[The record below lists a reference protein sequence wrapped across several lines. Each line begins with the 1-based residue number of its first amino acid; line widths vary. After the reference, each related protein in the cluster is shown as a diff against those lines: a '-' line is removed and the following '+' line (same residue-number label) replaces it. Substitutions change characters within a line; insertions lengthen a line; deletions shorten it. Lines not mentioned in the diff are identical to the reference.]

1 MKCKRN
7 DNFFNN
13 GALVI
18 LKQMSKGKRIK
29 EESILDI
36 DDEMEEIDFIP
47 LNGEQ
52 SKEEKED
59 VIDTLT
65 VKEQPKKEEEKDFSL
80 PLDIE
85 KKEEEQ
91 QIEDGKEV
99 IEDQTVI
106 TKIVKEDLDFLISTL
121 INSNRNKVRLD
132 IIEKIGDFIKEEKV
146 KKTLSDISKNDK
158 YPLCR
163 AKAVSYLSDIIEDKQ
178 VKETILSKLDDSAKV
193 VRHWAVWGLKGVV
206 SESDVQKAL
215 IRRLLREEK
224 SRKIKLWIIKI
235 LSSQIKTNRVE
246 EAFLGLLKQNL
257 NIETKNLVVDYL
269 LNNLSDRDICYQL
282 SLFVIKERN
291 KELKLK
297 IIQKFLTIDNL
308 DVKYSLERLER
319 EENDEDILTLLKNR

>member
-1 MKCKRN
+1 
-7 DNFFNN
+7 
-13 GALVI
+13 
-18 LKQMSKGKRIK
+18 MSKGKRIK
-29 EESILDI
+29 EESIVDI
-36 DDEMEEIDFIP
+36 DDEMEEIEFIP
-47 LNGEQ
+47 LNDEQ

-59 VIDTLT
+59 VTDILSF
-65 VKEQPKKEEEKDFSL
+65 KEQPKKEEEKEFPL

-85 KKEEEQ
+85 KKEEQ
-91 QIEDGKEV
+91 HIEVENEL

-106 TKIVKEDLDFLISTL
+106 TKIVKEDLDLLINTL
-121 INSNRNKVRLD
+121 INSRRNKVRLD
-132 IIEKIGDFIKEEKV
+132 IIEKIGDFIEEEKV
-146 KKTLSDISKNDK
+146 KKALSNISKNDK

-193 VRHWAVWGLKGVV
+193 VRHWAVWGLKEVV

-215 IRRLLREEK
+215 IKRLLREEK

-257 NIETKNLVVDYL
+257 NIETKGLVVDYL

-282 SLFVIKERN
+282 SLYVIKERN
-291 KELKLK
+291 KELKSK

-319 EENDEDILTLLKNR
+319 EENDEDILALLKNR

>member
-1 MKCKRN
+1 
-7 DNFFNN
+7 
-13 GALVI
+13 
-18 LKQMSKGKRIK
+18 MSKGKRIK
-29 EESILDI
+29 EESIVDI
-36 DDEMEEIDFIP
+36 DDEMEEIEFIP
-47 LNGEQ
+47 LNDEQ

-59 VIDTLT
+59 VTDILT
-65 VKEQPKKEEEKDFSL
+65 FKEQPKKEEEKEFPL

-85 KKEEEQ
+85 KKEEQ
-91 QIEDGKEV
+91 HIEVENEL

-106 TKIVKEDLDFLISTL
+106 TKIVKEDLDLLINTL
-121 INSNRNKVRLD
+121 INSRRNKVRLD
-132 IIEKIGDFIKEEKV
+132 IIEKIGDFIEEEKV
-146 KKTLSDISKNDK
+146 QKTLSNISKNDK

-193 VRHWAVWGLKGVV
+193 VRHWAVWGLKEVV

-215 IRRLLREEK
+215 IKRLLREEK

-257 NIETKNLVVDYL
+257 NIETKGLVVDYL

-282 SLFVIKERN
+282 SLYVIKERN
-291 KELKLK
+291 KELKSK
-297 IIQKFLTIDNL
+297 IIQKFLTIDKL

-319 EENDEDILTLLKNR
+319 EENDEDILSLLKNR

>member
-1 MKCKRN
+1 
-7 DNFFNN
+7 
-13 GALVI
+13 
-18 LKQMSKGKRIK
+18 MSKGKRIK
-29 EESILDI
+29 EERIVDI
-36 DDEMEEIDFIP
+36 DDEMEEIEFIP
-47 LNGEQ
+47 LNNEQ

-59 VIDTLT
+59 VIDIST
-65 VKEQPKKEEEKDFSL
+65 VKEQPEKEEEKDISL

-85 KKEEEQ
+85 KKEEELH
-91 QIEDGKEV
+91 IEVEKEV

-106 TKIVKEDLDFLISTL
+106 TKIVKEDLDLLINTLIS
-121 INSNRNKVRLD
+121 SSRNKVRLD
-132 IIEKIGDFIKEEKV
+132 IIEKIGEFIEEEKV
-146 KKTLSDISKNDK
+146 KKTLSYISKNDK

-163 AKAVSYLSDIIEDKQ
+163 AKAVSYLSDIIEDKK

-215 IRRLLREEK
+215 IKRLLKEEK

-257 NIETKNLVVDYL
+257 NIETKGLVVDYL
-269 LNNLSDRDICYQL
+269 LNNLSDKEICYQL
-282 SLFVIKERN
+282 STYVLKERN
-291 KELKLK
+291 KGIKIK
-297 IIQKFLTIDNL
+297 IIQKFLTTDNL

-319 EENDEDILTLLKNR
+319 EEYDEDILSLLKNQ

>member
-1 MKCKRN
+1 
-7 DNFFNN
+7 
-13 GALVI
+13 
-18 LKQMSKGKRIK
+18 MSKGKRIK
-29 EESILDI
+29 EESIVDI
-36 DDEMEEIDFIP
+36 NDKMEEIEFIP
-47 LNGEQ
+47 LDDEQ

-59 VIDTLT
+59 VIDILT
-65 VKEQPKKEEEKDFSL
+65 VKEQLEKEEEKEISL

-85 KKEEEQ
+85 KKEEQ
-91 QIEDGKEV
+91 HIEVENEL

-106 TKIVKEDLDFLISTL
+106 TKIVKEDLDLLINTL

-132 IIEKIGDFIKEEKV
+132 IIEKIGEFIEEEKV
-146 KKTLSDISKNDK
+146 KKALSNISKNDK

-193 VRHWAVWGLKGVV
+193 VRHWAVWGLKEVV

-215 IRRLLREEK
+215 IKRLLREEK

-257 NIETKNLVVDYL
+257 NIETKGLVVDYL

-282 SLFVIKERN
+282 SLYVIKERN
-291 KELKLK
+291 KEIKSK

-319 EENDEDILTLLKNR
+319 EENDENILLLLKNR